1 VETQL
6 DRHVT
11 DDERRARYAAAIRL
25 LADHFPK
32 DCEERQKQ
40 LYFERLMR
48 SNRHPDDVD
57 RAIDRVIDTRQAK
70 SFPPWAAIDERL
82 VDIAQDHRGYRH
94 GDDGETQTKCR
105 VTPEQWELQS
115 AEIRKLRF
123 KVFPISKPD
132 ISTDKE
138 ARRKHLGIV
147 PLTQAEIEMIQRKKR
162 ERARARQAKAREKA
176 PPQSEDE
183 GPF

>member
-1 VETQL
+1 METQL
-6 DRHVT
+6 GRPVT

-70 SFPPWAAIDERL
+70 SFPPWAVIDERL
-82 VDIAQDHRGYRH
+82 RDIQKDQRGYHNRPPEY
-94 GDDGETQTKCR
+94 DGER
-105 VTPEQWELQS
+105 PRLTPAEWAVAI
-115 AEIRKLRF
+115 AEIRDFRLDF
-123 KVFPISKPD
+123 FPPAQPD
-132 ISTDKE
+132 ISTDQE
-138 ARRKHLGIV
+138 ARRKHLGVKVI
-147 PLTQAEIEMIQRKKR
+147 PQKLNDELDRNRR
-162 ERARARQAKAREKA
+162 ERARDRQAKAREKA
-176 PPQSEDE
+176 PPQGEDE